1 MPAFLYA
8 FRNAILI
15 TCCLSAATSIV
26 ICGYWESL
34 RWNASRSSAQPPRD
48 FEIATYAIG
57 GFSEIVIAGLLFA
70 GLKEEFAFFARIGVE
85 LPTLSVVWVLWLV
98 NCILL
103 YPWSAEMYPGGCDAM
118 TEYGKNRCH
127 EYVALGILSLLNW
140 LLLLLY
146 TTILFICAC
155 IGRTRGNRIW
165 SRSVKE
171 ASFFSHLPPAPTSVQ
186 PGTMRITTSPTPTLL
201 SRISAERLRAGIKRI
216 KISDYI
222 ANGPS
227 ASNSTASTPSVGT
240 KPLPGQVLAAQ
251 RNSVVVTSDD
261 TPTPMAEVHRTPS
274 WRVSTPITLQVPVIL
289 EPEPAVPS
297 AAPTRYYDWWDPD
310 TSTADE
316 TPLRTFSRRL
326 STISEKLERRHT
338 SKTMSSESGTRPS
351 SSSSTL
357 IKKKSEARSSS
368 RGKQGKGESKRDS
381 DQSFIVFF
389 P

>member
-1 MPAFLYA
+1 MRLVHQP
-8 FRNAILI
+8 NHPE
-15 TCCLSAATSIV
+15 T
-26 ICGYWESL
+26 L
-34 RWNASRSSAQPPRD
+34 RSQ
-48 FEIATYAIG
+48 TYAIG

-240 KPLPGQVLAAQ
+240 KPFRDKFLRLRETCQPQLH
-251 RNSVVVTSDD
+251 SKS
-261 TPTPMAEVHRTPS
+261 PS
-274 WRVSTPITLQVPVIL
+274 FSSQNPP
-289 EPEPAVPS
+289 VPS

-316 TPLRTFSRRL
+316 TPLPNL
-326 STISEKLERRHT
+326 QPALVHD
-338 SKTMSSESGTRPS
+338 
-351 SSSSTL
+351 L
-357 IKKKSEARSSS
+357 
-368 RGKQGKGESKRDS
+368 
-381 DQSFIVFF
+381 
-389 P
+389 